1 MDNNDKKE
9 KLKTLKNMTFG
20 ERLIHGMEEA
30 LEDAKDNKKKMRNY
44 IREITPKIRK
54 FNKDEIKELRLSL
67 LCTQVMF
74 ANMLGVQPNT
84 VEKWESGITKP
95 SGTAL
100 RILALIKNKQKI
112 FLEEDLKVMG

>member
-1 MDNNDKKE
+1 MNAQEKE
-9 KLKTLKNMTFG
+9 KLNTLKSMSFG
-20 ERLIHGMEEA
+20 ERLIYGMNEA
-30 LEDAKDNKKKMRNY
+30 LENTKNKKKMRTY
-44 IREITPKIRK
+44 IREITPKVRE

-67 LCTQVMF
+67 MCTQVMF

-84 VEKWESGITKP
+84 IEKWESGVTKP

-100 RILALIKNKQKI
+100 RILALIKNKKEL